1 MTDQLENIDSQNDD
15 LEIADSPNDNEEETQ
30 VEEREEYS
38 EREKSLYAQLQKER
52 GFIQVENKWV
62 KAKAKKEATEVKKT
76 EEEPTNDAVLSRLET
91 RGVMEADDQ
100 NYVLRF
106 AKSEGI
112 SPIEALSD
120 SIVQD
125 RLKANNLARTSVEAT
140 PKSNNRANTVQNEV
154 DVAVKKF
161 EKDGTLPDGNP
172 VLTSKILKRL
182 SNRG

>member
-1 MTDQLENIDSQNDD
+1 METNNYEETVEETTETPEVVEETTEEPTDES
-15 LEIADSPNDNEEETQ
+15 EEETTE
-30 VEEREEYS
+30 VDWEARALKAERAIEKSKKKAKDTPKREES
-38 EREKSLYAQLQKER
+38 
-52 GFIQVENKWV
+52 
-62 KAKAKKEATEVKKT
+62 
-76 EEEPTNDAVLSRLET
+76 TNDAVLSRLET

-140 PKSNNRANTVQNEV
+140 PKSNNRANTAQNEV

>member
-1 MTDQLENIDSQNDD
+1 METTNYEETVEETTETPKEVEETTEEPTEES
-15 LEIADSPNDNEEETQ
+15 EEETTE
-30 VEEREEYS
+30 VDWEARALKAERAI
-38 EREKSLYAQLQKER
+38 EKSK
-52 GFIQVENKWV
+52 K
-62 KAKAKKEATEVKKT
+62 KAKDTPKKEETT
-76 EEEPTNDAVLSRLET
+76 DDAVLSRLET

-100 NYVLRF
+100 TYVLRF

-125 RLKANNLARTSVEAT
+125 RLKANNLARTSVDAT

-161 EKDGTLPDGNP
+161 EKDGSLPDGNP
-172 VLTSKILKRL
+172 ALTAKILKRL
-182 SNRG
+182 SGRG

>member
-1 MTDQLENIDSQNDD
+1 METNNYEETVEETTETPEVVEETTEEPTEES
-15 LEIADSPNDNEEETQ
+15 EEETTE
-30 VEEREEYS
+30 VDWEARALKAERAIEKSKKKAKDTPKREES
-38 EREKSLYAQLQKER
+38 
-52 GFIQVENKWV
+52 
-62 KAKAKKEATEVKKT
+62 
-76 EEEPTNDAVLSRLET
+76 TNDAVLSRLET

-106 AKSEGI
+106 AKDNNI
-112 SPIEALSD
+112 NPVDALTD
-120 SIVQD
+120 VIVID

-140 PKSNNRANTVQNEV
+140 PKSNNRANTAQNEV

-172 VLTSKILKRL
+172 ALTAKILKRL

>member
-1 MTDQLENIDSQNDD
+1 METTNYESNEDEVVEVAEEVVEETTEEPTEES
-15 LEIADSPNDNEEETQ
+15 EEETT
-30 VEEREEYS
+30 VDWEARALKAERAIEKSKKKAKDTPKREES
-38 EREKSLYAQLQKER
+38 
-52 GFIQVENKWV
+52 
-62 KAKAKKEATEVKKT
+62 
-76 EEEPTNDAVLSRLET
+76 TNDAVLSRLET

-106 AKSEGI
+106 AKDNNI
-112 SPIEALSD
+112 NPVDALTD
-120 SIVQD
+120 VIVID

-140 PKSNNRANTVQNEV
+140 PKSNNRANTAQNEV